1 MFKKTVP
8 EIWKKKKKAIITVG
22 IFILAAV
29 GGGIFYLR
37 SASAGEVSEG
47 TTTIESATAQTGSI
61 ATTVVGSG
69 NIATATAENITI
81 PSDITVNEVLVES
94 GDTVA
99 EGDVLATL
107 DANSILAKMASV
119 QSEIEEIDAEL
130 NDLDSDTTETIDTYI
145 AGRVKRIYASQGSN
159 VTDVMRENGALLI
172 LSIDGKMAVDIETT
186 TAFSVGDDVDV
197 VLSDGSTID
206 GTVSKSSSS
215 QITVTMTDS
224 GPLLDETV
232 TVNDTSGNS
241 IGTGVLY
248 VNQPV
253 SITGAS
259 GTIDSVDVSEGES
272 VSAEETLLT
281 LTDVSVSSEYLE
293 LMATRKSLVETLT
306 DLSTLAQD
314 NTIKATP
321 KEESMK
327 VGMSASATITIE
339 QAENI
344 VTLPASAIQ
353 EMGNRVFVYT
363 EMDSETNELSGEVE
377 VETGLSDGNNV
388 EITSGLSEGDS
399 VYYLVITASSDS
411 STSSEATMID
421 MGGGMGGGQ

>member
-1 MFKKTVP
+1 MKKWNVMFKKTVP

-119 QSEIEEIDAEL
+119 QNEIEEIDAEL

-159 VTDVMRENGALLI
+159 VTDVMRENG
-172 LSIDGKMAVDIETT
+172 GRYRNYHC
-186 TAFSVGDDVDV
+186 FFGW
-197 VLSDGSTID
+197 
-206 GTVSKSSSS
+206 
-215 QITVTMTDS
+215 
-224 GPLLDETV
+224 
-232 TVNDTSGNS
+232 
-241 IGTGVLY
+241 
-248 VNQPV
+248 
-253 SITGAS
+253 
-259 GTIDSVDVSEGES
+259 
-272 VSAEETLLT
+272 
-281 LTDVSVSSEYLE
+281 
-293 LMATRKSLVETLT
+293 R
-306 DLSTLAQD
+306 
-314 NTIKATP
+314 
-321 KEESMK
+321 
-327 VGMSASATITIE
+327 
-339 QAENI
+339 
-344 VTLPASAIQ
+344 
-353 EMGNRVFVYT
+353 
-363 EMDSETNELSGEVE
+363 
-377 VETGLSDGNNV
+377 
-388 EITSGLSEGDS
+388 
-399 VYYLVITASSDS
+399 
-411 STSSEATMID
+411 
-421 MGGGMGGGQ
+421 